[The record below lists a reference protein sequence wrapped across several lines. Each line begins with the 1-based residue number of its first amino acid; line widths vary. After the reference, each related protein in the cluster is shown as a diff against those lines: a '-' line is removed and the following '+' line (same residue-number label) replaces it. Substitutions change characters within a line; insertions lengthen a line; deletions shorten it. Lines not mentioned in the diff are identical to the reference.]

1 MSTILTGIGLVA
13 NIVGVVLLYFFG
25 LPAHI
30 SRGGHRSRVAE
41 PRDEVNGVE
50 AQRARLYDLLARVGI
65 WLLIV
70 GFALQL
76 AGVVTGPRQ

>member
-1 MSTILTGIGLVA
+1 VSTILTGIGLVA
-13 NIVGVVLLYFFG
+13 DIAGVVLLYFFG

-30 SRGGHRSRVAE
+30 SRGGHRFRVLDQ
-41 PRDEVNGVE
+41 RNDVE
-50 AQRARLYDLLARVGI
+50 AQQAKLYDLLARVGI

-76 AGVVTGPRQ
+76 AGVVIGPRQ

>member
-13 NIVGVVLLYFFG
+13 DIVGVVLLYFFG

-30 SRGGHRSRVAE
+30 SRGGHSSRVAE
-41 PRDEVNGVE
+41 QRDDVE
-50 AQRARLYDLLARVGI
+50 AQQAKLYDLLARVGI
-65 WLLIV
+65 WVLIA

-76 AGVVTGPRQ
+76 AGVVVGPRQ

>member
-1 MSTILTGIGLVA
+1 VSTILTGIGLVA
-13 NIVGVVLLYFFG
+13 DIVGVVLLYFFG

-30 SRGGHRSRVAE
+30 SRGAHRLPVVE
-41 PRDEVNGVE
+41 PRNDVE
-50 AQRARLYDLLARVGI
+50 AQQAKLYDLLARVGI

-76 AGVVTGPRQ
+76 AGVVIGPRE

>member
-1 MSTILTGIGLVA
+1 MSTILTGIGLVLDIA
-13 NIVGVVLLYFFG
+13 GVVLLYFFG

-30 SRGGHRSRVAE
+30 SRGGHSFRVV
-41 PRDEVNGVE
+41 DQQNDVE
-50 AQRARLYDLLARVGI
+50 AQQAKLYDLLARVGI

-76 AGVVTGPRQ
+76 GGVVIGPRR

>member
-1 MSTILTGIGLVA
+1 MSTILTEIGLVA

-30 SRGGHRSRVAE
+30 RRGGYGLRDRVVE
-41 PRDEVNGVE
+41 PRNDVE
-50 AQRARLYDLLARVGI
+50 TQRAKLYDLLARVGI
-65 WLLIV
+65 WLLIA

-76 AGVVTGPRQ
+76 AGVVLGPRQ